1 MGCFQIIQKV
11 SEVLAYAPLSGT
23 TKLQPRM
30 LSTYT
35 ANPLPLSEAQAIP
48 VATTSTVSQIALEK
62 SSFPFTSAD
71 IFKQHNLA
79 IHKLY

>member
-35 ANPLPLSEAQAIP
+35 ANPLLCQRH
-48 VATTSTVSQIALEK
+48 
-62 SSFPFTSAD
+62 
-71 IFKQHNLA
+71 KQSL
-79 IHKLY
+79 